1 MTIGESVRKSP
12 WNVDEISRRF
22 QSCVTGKSESVKCCL
37 SVENARENRG
47 RGRHFSGSYNDS
59 DQERREKKRLLKRR
73 EGKEEKASVGAMTAS
88 FYESHF

>member
-59 DQERREKKRLLKRR
+59 DQERREKSGCGR
-73 EGKEEKASVGAMTAS
+73 EEKGRRKKANVGAMAAS